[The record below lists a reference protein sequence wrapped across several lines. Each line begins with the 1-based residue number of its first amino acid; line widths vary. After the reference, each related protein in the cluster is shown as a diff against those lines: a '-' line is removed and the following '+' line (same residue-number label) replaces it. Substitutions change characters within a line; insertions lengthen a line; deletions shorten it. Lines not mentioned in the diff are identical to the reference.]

1 MSNIKQ
7 CLEQC
12 LAHGKCSI
20 NVSHC
25 SYFCNPE
32 YRSYVSYVSIC
43 VQDKLASSLSSTAT
57 RVNHVGMAWQRTVL
71 VPSACQLLVP
81 KGGWFATFLLAAFWT
96 SRRILRSLIFHL
108 CRRGGDT
115 SDGLCPG
122 RSTGGKETCPPRFCS
137 FLCLCTWVITIH
149 SAGAEECFNFFLHWI
164 DLLYL
169 GTGLIVKR

>member
-25 SYFCNPE
+25 SYFYNPE
-32 YRSYVSYVSIC
+32 YRSYVS
-43 VQDKLASSLSSTAT
+43 LASSLSSPAT
-57 RVNHVGMAWQRTVL
+57 RVNDAGMAWQRTVL

-81 KGGWFATFLLAAFWT
+81 KGGWFATLLLAAFWT
-96 SRRILRSLIFHL
+96 GRRILRSLIFHL
-108 CRRGGDT
+108 WGRGRDT
-115 SDGLCPG
+115 SDGLCPC
-122 RSTGGKETCPPRFCS
+122 RSAGGKEICPHWFCS
-137 FLCLCTWVITIH
+137 FLCMSVITIH
-149 SAGAEECFNFFLHWI
+149 SGGAGECFGFFLHWI